1 MGAIKVTLI
10 ASDHQSFEVDVD
22 VASESPIFRERV
34 ENADPGDD
42 MHIPVPSVTGDV
54 LAKVVEYCQYHVAA
68 KKKGADDE
76 ASKSDDD
83 VKAWDAQFVNVDQ
96 NLLFDIILA
105 ANYLDIKSLLDLTC
119 QAVAQL
125 IKGKTPAEICKTFNI
140 KNEFT
145 PEEEEEIR
153 RENQWTFD

>member
-1 MGAIKVTLI
+1 MSAIKVTLI
-10 ASDHQSFEVDVD
+10 ASDHQRFEVEVD
-22 VASESPIFRERV
+22 VASEIPLFRERL
-34 ENADPGDD
+34 ESADPGDD
-42 MHIPVPSVTGDV
+42 MHIPVPSVTGEV

-105 ANYLDIKSLLDLTC
+105 ANYLAIKSLLDLTC

-125 IKGKTPAEICKTFNI
+125 IKGKTPAEIRKTFNM
-140 KNEFT
+140 NDFT
-145 PEEEEEIR
+145 PEEEEEVM